1 MARLFVYDGRQ
12 FPDPDPQ
19 VSVDEVRRQ
28 LSVFFP
34 ELTNADVREERRGE
48 DTLYTFSKRIG
59 TKGRSSAAS
68 DPGPRQPTAS
78 PLSSGSP
85 SLASALATRHSL
97 LATSPAPLPSGR
109 ATRFSLLATLP
120 DARLRVFE
128 LAEALIDAEGELD
141 VEAAGLLQPDIALA
155 FAEADAYVHATRQ
168 AVQALRRL
176 M

>member
-59 TKGRSSAAS
+59 TKGARSS
-68 DPGPRQPTAS
+68 
-78 PLSSGSP
+78 PLPSG
-85 SLASALATRHSL
+85 LATRHSL
-97 LATSPAPLPSGR
+97 LATSPAPLPSGL
-109 ATRFSLLATLP
+109 ATRYSPLATLP

>member
-12 FPDPDPQ
+12 FPDPNPD

-59 TKGRSSAAS
+59 TKGRSSAVS
-68 DPGPRQPTAS
+68 
-78 PLSSGSP
+78 SSGPLPIP
-85 SLASALATRHSL
+85 SRLATGHWPLVTALRHV
-97 LATSPAPLPSGR
+97 PQ
-109 ATRFSLLATLP
+109 
-120 DARLRVFE
+120 ARLRVFE
-128 LAEALIDAEGELD
+128 LAQALIDAEGELD
-141 VEAAGLLQPDIALA
+141 VEAAGRRQPDIALA
-155 FAEADAYVHATRQ
+155 RAEADAYAHATRQ

>member
-59 TKGRSSAAS
+59 TKGR
-68 DPGPRQPTAS
+68 
-78 PLSSGSP
+78 LSRVSP
-85 SLASALATRHSL
+85 SDLAPRHSL
-97 LATSPAPLPSGR
+97 LATLPE
-109 ATRFSLLATLP
+109 
-120 DARLRVFE
+120 ARLRVFE

-155 FAEADAYVHATRQ
+155 LAEADAYVHATRQ

>member
-12 FPDPDPQ
+12 FPDPNPDI
-19 VSVDEVRRQ
+19 SVDEVRRQ

-59 TKGRSSAAS
+59 TKGRLSRVSPS
-68 DPGPRQPTAS
+68 DLAPRPS
-78 PLSSGSP
+78 PLFT
-85 SLASALATRHSL
+85 ALRQ
-97 LATSPAPLPSGR
+97 LPH
-109 ATRFSLLATLP
+109 AH
-120 DARLRVFE
+120 LRVFE
-128 LAEALIDAEGELD
+128 LAESLMDAEGELD
-141 VEAAGLLQPDIALA
+141 VEAAGLVQPDIALA
-155 FAEADAYVHATRQ
+155 LAEADRYAHATRQ